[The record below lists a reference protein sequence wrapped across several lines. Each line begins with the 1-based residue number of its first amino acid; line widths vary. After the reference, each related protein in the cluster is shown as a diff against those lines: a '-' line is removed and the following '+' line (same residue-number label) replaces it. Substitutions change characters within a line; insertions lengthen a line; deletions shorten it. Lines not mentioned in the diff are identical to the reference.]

1 MVQGKDLDPAA
12 IEVTLAVRLIAMPQS
27 HAVISCLHANLAA
40 LEAVLADIDQQGI
53 ATITCLGD
61 LVGYGPQPNEVVDLV
76 RQRAIPT
83 CQGCWD
89 EDIIEGLNACDC
101 SYPSQLAERRGHL
114 AHQWTAEQLSEE
126 SKAFLA
132 SLPMTLRRDRLLFVH
147 GSPNSQHEYLLPV
160 MDAFAALER
169 VESAGAETLFCGHTH
184 RPYVGELREGSI
196 RVRVRQMPGEPAGVA
211 EAEDRELRLPLRRI
225 INAGSVGEP
234 RHGNTNATYV
244 IHDEDIGAVEI
255 REVPYEVERTCSAI
269 VDAGLPP
276 IFAWR
281 LRHGFEYAERADDAS
296 HVCER

>member
-1 MVQGKDLDPAA
+1 M
-12 IEVTLAVRLIAMPQS
+12 T

-53 ATITCLGD
+53 TTITCLGD
-61 LVGYGPQPNEVVDLV
+61 LVGYGPQPNEVVNLV
-76 RQRAIPT
+76 RERAIPS

-89 EDIIEGLNACDC
+89 EDIIEGLNSCEC
-101 SYPSQLAERRGHL
+101 SYPSQLAERRGQQ

-126 SKAFLA
+126 NKAFLA
-132 SLPMTLRRDRLLFVH
+132 SLPMSLRRDRLLFVH
-147 GSPNSQHEYLLPV
+147 GSPNSQHEYLLPD

-169 VESAGAETLFCGHTH
+169 VETAGAETLFCGHTH
-184 RPYVGELREGSI
+184 RPYVRELRDGSI
-196 RVRVRQMPGEPAGVA
+196 RVRVQDGAASGGPSVERQIN
-211 EAEDRELRLPLRRI
+211 LPMRRI

-244 IHDEDIGAVEI
+244 IHDEAADSLEI
-255 REVPYEVERTCSAI
+255 REVAYDVERTCRAI
-269 VDAGLPP
+269 VGSGLPP

>member
-1 MVQGKDLDPAA
+1 
-12 IEVTLAVRLIAMPQS
+12 MPQP

-53 ATITCLGD
+53 DTITCLGD

-114 AHQWTAEQLSEE
+114 AHQWTAAQLSEE
-126 SKAFLA
+126 NKAFLA
-132 SLPMTLRRDRLLFVH
+132 SLPMSLRRDRLLFVH
-147 GSPNSQHEYLLPV
+147 GSPNSQHEYLLPD

-169 VESAGAETLFCGHTH
+169 VETAGADTLFCGHTH
-184 RPYVGELREGSI
+184 RPYVRELREGSI
-196 RVRVRQMPGEPAGVA
+196 RVRVRQRPCEPAAVA
-211 EAEDRELRLPLRRI
+211 EAEDTELRLPLRRI

-234 RHGNTNATYV
+234 RHGNTHATYV
-244 IHDEDIGAVEI
+244 IHDEAADSVEI